1 MARRLGARQT
11 LEDVT
16 MDPDYMNRVF
26 DVRGRV
32 VVLTGGGGILCGTMA
47 RELGKAGAAVAV
59 LDLLPEAAQ
68 RVADDVCAAGGD
80 ALAIQADVLS
90 RTTLV
95 AAAEQVMARFGRADV
110 LINGAGGNRKE
121 ATTTPD
127 LTFFD
132 LPQDAFQW
140 VFNLNFIGT
149 LLPTQVFGKYM
160 VERGEGCIINISS
173 INAISPLTRIP
184 AYSAA
189 KAAVRN
195 FTEWLAVHMS
205 QEYSPRIRVNAV
217 APGFFLTNQNRFL
230 MIDEATGEPTPR
242 GKTVIAKTPMA
253 RYGDPSELISTVLW
267 LMSPASSFVHGVTV
281 AVDGG
286 FSICSGV

>member
-1 MARRLGARQT
+1 
-11 LEDVT
+11 
-16 MDPDYMNRVF
+16 MDPDYLNCVF
-26 DVRGRV
+26 DARGRV

-47 RELGKAGAAVAV
+47 RELGRAGASVAV
-59 LDLLPEAAQ
+59 LDILPEAAQ

-80 ALAIQADVLS
+80 ALAIPADVLS
-90 RTTLV
+90 KPTLL
-95 AAAEQVMARFGRADV
+95 AAAEQVMARFGRVDV

-149 LLPTQVFGKYM
+149 LLPTQVFGRYM
-160 VERGEGCIINISS
+160 VERGEGCIINICS

-195 FTEWLAVHMS
+195 FTEWLAVHIS
-205 QEYSPRIRVNAV
+205 QEYSPRIRVNAI

-230 MIDEATGEPTPR
+230 MIDEATGKATPR
-242 GKTVIAKTPMA
+242 G
-253 RYGDPSELISTVLW
+253 
-267 LMSPASSFVHGVTV
+267 
-281 AVDGG
+281 
-286 FSICSGV
+286 

>member
-1 MARRLGARQT
+1 
-11 LEDVT
+11 
-16 MDPDYMNRVF
+16 MDNEYLNRTF

-32 VVLTGGGGILCGTMA
+32 VVLTGGGGVLCGTMA
-47 RELGKAGAAVAV
+47 RELAKAGAAVAV
-59 LDLLPEAAQ
+59 LDILPEAAE
-68 RVADDVCAAGGD
+68 RVADDICAGGCE
-80 ALAIQADVLS
+80 ALAVCADVLS
-90 RTTLV
+90 KPSLT
-95 AAAEQVMARFGRADV
+95 AAAEQVMARFGRVDV

-121 ATTTPD
+121 ATTAPD
-127 LTFFD
+127 LSFFD
-132 LPQDAFQW
+132 LPEDAFQW

-149 LLPTQVFGKYM
+149 LLPTQVFGRHM
-160 VERGEGCIINISS
+160 AERGEGCIINISS
-173 INAISPLTRIP
+173 INAISPLTKIP

-205 QEYSPRIRVNAV
+205 QEYSPRIRVNAI

-230 MIDEATGEPTPR
+230 LTDEATGGTTPR
-242 GKTVIAKTPMA
+242 GQTIIDHTPMA
-253 RYGDPSELISTVLW
+253 RYGDPKELISTILW
-267 LMSPASSFVHGVTV
+267 LMSPASTFVHGVTV

>member
-1 MARRLGARQT
+1 
-11 LEDVT
+11 
-16 MDPDYMNRVF
+16 MDSEYLNRTF

-47 RELGKAGAAVAV
+47 RELARAGASVAV
-59 LDLLPEAAQ
+59 LDIQLEAAA
-68 RVADDVCAAGGD
+68 RVVDDVTAEGGQ
-80 ALAIQADVLS
+80 ALAVCADVLS
-90 RTTLV
+90 KPSLM
-95 AAAEQVMARFGRADV
+95 AAAEQVLERFGRVDV

-121 ATTTPD
+121 ATTAPD
-127 LTFFD
+127 LSFFD
-132 LPQDAFQW
+132 LPEDAFQW

-149 LLPTQVFGKYM
+149 LLPTQVFCRSMAG
-160 VERGEGCIINISS
+160 RGEGCVINICS
-173 INAISPLTRIP
+173 INAISPLTKIP

-205 QEYSPRIRVNAV
+205 QEYSPRIRVNAI

-230 MIDEATGEPTPR
+230 LLDEASGEATPR
-242 GKTVIAKTPMA
+242 GQTIIAHTPMA
-253 RYGDPSELISTVLW
+253 RYGDPKELMSTILW
-267 LMSPASSFVHGVTV
+267 LMSPLSTFVHGVTV
-281 AVDGG
+281 PVDGG